1 MDRNRLF
8 LNCVRTFQPRSVRT
22 GAYVS
27 AYHDARLASCRSSS
41 PFRFHPARNAC
52 GGTGT
57 WNVDGLPDDEGS
69 AYLVVDGRVH
79 SDGPWNVS
87 GILSARGR
95 LVDSHRSGCR
105 PAKAT
110 RGVGARR
117 YIFGNARPAAGSY
130 D

>member
-1 MDRNRLF
+1 
-8 LNCVRTFQPRSVRT
+8 
-22 GAYVS
+22 
-27 AYHDARLASCRSSS
+27 
-41 PFRFHPARNAC
+41 
-52 GGTGT
+52 
-57 WNVDGLPDDEGS
+57 GLPDDEGS

-95 LVDSHRSGCR
+95 LVDSHRSGWR

-130 D
+130 DGRTDGSRAADRVQTLGTRRCRLRQLAGVRLKLKPA